1 MVNPYLKFLFSFLP
15 TNLVMLRIF
24 FQNPLYSSKFNNFSL
39 TLIRISIGLF
49 FLTTGY
55 NKLFVE
61 KNQQVML
68 DTIIHAGIPFPEFM
82 AVFVSLCE
90 FALGIL
96 LTIGLFT
103 QLSCLILI
111 FICFIAFITVG
122 IYTIP
127 SGLDL
132 ITWTSWFFYI
142 HDLLYIFIL
151 TFILSKKPDPLT
163 LDHLLFKKYM

>member
-1 MVNPYLKFLFSFLP
+1 MLK
-15 TNLVMLRIF
+15 IF
-24 FQNPLYSSKFNNFSL
+24 FQNPLYSTKFNNFSL
-39 TLIRISIGLF
+39 ALIRISIGLF

-61 KNQQVML
+61 KNQQIML

-90 FALGIL
+90 FVLGL
-96 LTIGLFT
+96 MLTIGLFT
-103 QLSCLILI
+103 QISCFILI

-163 LDHLLFKKYM
+163 LDHLLFKKFM

>member
-1 MVNPYLKFLFSFLP
+1 FMQQSQFVL
-15 TNLVMLRIF
+15 
-24 FQNPLYSSKFNNFSL
+24 
-39 TLIRISIGLF
+39 GL
-49 FLTTGY
+49 
-55 NKLFVE
+55 
-61 KNQQVML
+61 M
-68 DTIIHAGIPFPEFM
+68 
-82 AVFVSLCE
+82 
-90 FALGIL
+90 

-142 HDLLYIFIL
+142 HDLIYIFIL
-151 TFILSKKPDPLT
+151 TFILSKKPDSLT
-163 LDHLLFKKYM
+163 LDHLLFKKFM